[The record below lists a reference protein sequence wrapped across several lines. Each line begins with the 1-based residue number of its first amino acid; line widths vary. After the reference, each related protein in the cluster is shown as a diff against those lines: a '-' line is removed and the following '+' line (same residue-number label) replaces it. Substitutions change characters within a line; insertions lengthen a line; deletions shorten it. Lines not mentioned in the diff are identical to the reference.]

1 MNEGLNTLLEMLQHP
16 EFCKSFANDPMG
28 TLASRQIEGV
38 PYHLLN
44 VLAELS
50 YGELRL
56 LGNVG
61 AELHSAVGDEGGL
74 LF

>member
-1 MNEGLNTLLEMLQHP
+1 MNEGLNKLLEMLQHA

-28 TLASRQIEGV
+28 TLDNRQIEGV
-38 PYHLLN
+38 PYSFLD

-50 YGELRL
+50 YEELRL
-56 LGNVG
+56 LGNIG
-61 AELHSAVGDEGGL
+61 SALHAAVGNDGGL